1 MKKLSV
7 LFKKLTVRLYCL
19 ILILVIPVNL
29 LAVCLTQMIVWDYQ
43 KELRQSYQHEL
54 DIFYTQFNNDLIK
67 LQSDILSLIS
77 VEWNS
82 VYNEYNLNTALK
94 TNQFYNELKDLCYQY
109 DLIDYVYLF
118 QYSTDRI
125 FLAYDPQKHTW
136 QEMTELKDCL
146 SGETREWRNQFGYPV
161 VTLDGQ
167 IYLVINS
174 AQQNASFG
182 VLISLE
188 RMFGL
193 FGERTDTDHVSTIL
207 TDENGNVEYASN
219 PELIGQQT
227 EQAAMCLLSDSFI
240 SGHRAGFWMENAY
253 FFATVPFYYSLLMG
267 LSIFSIVIIPI
278 IWLVIRRDVTKPI
291 GVIENAMR
299 EISEDNLEYR
309 VEESAS
315 TNEFQYLYT
324 SFNNMASD
332 LKNLT
337 IDNYEKELEKLN
349 LERNSLLLQVSPH
362 MLLNSLNMIYS
373 LSLSK
378 NHLAIQKFTYNLM
391 QYFRYVLRENREFV
405 TLQEELEFIQ
415 SYLGIQ
421 KMRYPDRFTY
431 VYQMEDDLSEIMIPP
446 FLIEN
451 FVENAIKYGLMPDRV
466 VEIILSIRREDDMLC
481 ISLIDTGNGMDEQR
495 LLALNNGSVIED
507 EAGKHIGIWNC
518 RKRIQMYF
526 GKDADLHFT
535 STLHQGTQVW
545 MALPYKELDVNQD

>member
-1 MKKLSV
+1 
-7 LFKKLTVRLYCL
+7 
-19 ILILVIPVNL
+19 
-29 LAVCLTQMIVWDYQ
+29 
-43 KELRQSYQHEL
+43 
-54 DIFYTQFNNDLIK
+54 
-67 LQSDILSLIS
+67 
-77 VEWNS
+77 
-82 VYNEYNLNTALK
+82 
-94 TNQFYNELKDLCYQY
+94 
-109 DLIDYVYLF
+109 
-118 QYSTDRI
+118 
-125 FLAYDPQKHTW
+125 
-136 QEMTELKDCL
+136 
-146 SGETREWRNQFGYPV
+146 
-161 VTLDGQ
+161 
-167 IYLVINS
+167 
-174 AQQNASFG
+174 
-182 VLISLE
+182 
-188 RMFGL
+188 
-193 FGERTDTDHVSTIL
+193 
-207 TDENGNVEYASN
+207 
-219 PELIGQQT
+219 
-227 EQAAMCLLSDSFI
+227 
-240 SGHRAGFWMENAY
+240 MENAY

-431 VYQMEDDLSEIMIPP
+431 VYQMEDDLREIMIPP

>member
-1 MKKLSV
+1 MWDASIHFMEIMGRCAQTPETFLNFFRNFFLPCNKMP
-7 LFKKLTVRLYCL
+7 RRR
-19 ILILVIPVNL
+19 IIQVNG
-29 LAVCLTQMIVWDYQ
+29 
-43 KELRQSYQHEL
+43 
-54 DIFYTQFNNDLIK
+54 
-67 LQSDILSLIS
+67 
-77 VEWNS
+77 
-82 VYNEYNLNTALK
+82 K
-94 TNQFYNELKDLCYQY
+94 T
-109 DLIDYVYLF
+109 
-118 QYSTDRI
+118 
-125 FLAYDPQKHTW
+125 P
-136 QEMTELKDCL
+136 
-146 SGETREWRNQFGYPV
+146 P
-161 VTLDGQ
+161 
-167 IYLVINS
+167 IN
-174 AQQNASFG
+174 
-182 VLISLE
+182 
-188 RMFGL
+188 
-193 FGERTDTDHVSTIL
+193 RT
-207 TDENGNVEYASN
+207 G
-219 PELIGQQT
+219 G
-227 EQAAMCLLSDSFI
+227 
-240 SGHRAGFWMENAY
+240 
-253 FFATVPFYYSLLMG
+253 
-267 LSIFSIVIIPI
+267 
-278 IWLVIRRDVTKPI
+278 
-291 GVIENAMR
+291 IE
-299 EISEDNLEYR
+299 
-309 VEESAS
+309 
-315 TNEFQYLYT
+315 
-324 SFNNMASD
+324 
-332 LKNLT
+332 
-337 IDNYEKELEKLN
+337 YEKELEKLN

-431 VYQMEDDLSEIMIPP
+431 VYQMEDDLRKIMIPP